1 MLINYIT
8 FAIVFMHD
16 LMPANLLV
24 QIYLPSYVATY
35 GNMLGVAIIF
45 KEHDIELQSLL
56 VNFVKSHHV
65 FSVSHQ

>member
-1 MLINYIT
+1 
-8 FAIVFMHD
+8 MHD

-45 KEHDIELQSLL
+45 KEQDI
-56 VNFVKSHHV
+56 
-65 FSVSHQ
+65 